1 MTQPQGKDT
10 RVKAPQKPM
19 VSLPPK
25 PFTPPFNKSF
35 FNSKQRSFSTAF
47 RTQSKGGGGK

>member
-1 MTQPQGKDT
+1 MPETKKNT

-25 PFTPPFNKSF
+25 PFSIPHFNKPN
-35 FNSKQRSFSTAF
+35 FNSKQKTFLTAF

>member
-1 MTQPQGKDT
+1 MAQQQQKNT

-19 VSLPPK
+19 VTQPPK
-25 PFTPPFNKSF
+25 PFSQPFNKPF
-35 FNSKQRSFSTAF
+35 FNNKQKSFTTAF

>member
-1 MTQPQGKDT
+1 MPESQKNT

-25 PFTPPFNKSF
+25 PVLPKFNKPF
-35 FNSKQRSFSTAF
+35 FNNKQKSFTTAF
-47 RTQSKGGGGK
+47 HTQNKGGGGK

>member
-1 MTQPQGKDT
+1 MPESQKNT

-19 VSLPPK
+19 VQLPPK
-25 PFTPPFNKSF
+25 PFTPIFNKPF
-35 FNSKQRSFSTAF
+35 VNTKQRSFTTAF

>member
-1 MTQPQGKDT
+1 MTQPQRKNT

-19 VSLPPK
+19 DLGPIK
-25 PFTPPFNKSF
+25 PFVQPFNKTVF
-35 FNSKQRSFSTAF
+35 SKQRSFATAF

>member
-1 MTQPQGKDT
+1 MPETQKNT

-25 PFTPPFNKSF
+25 PFVPIFNKPIFNNKQKSF
-35 FNSKQRSFSTAF
+35 TTAF

>member
-1 MTQPQGKDT
+1 MAQQQQKNT

-19 VSLPPK
+19 ISLPPR
-25 PFTPPFNKSF
+25 PFAPPFQKPVFGKQKSF
-35 FNSKQRSFSTAF
+35 TTAF

>member
-1 MTQPQGKDT
+1 MPESQKNT

-19 VSLPPK
+19 VQGPPK
-25 PFTPPFNKSF
+25 PFAPPFNKPIF
-35 FNSKQRSFSTAF
+35 SKQKSFTTAF